1 MRVVEPILL
10 EAFAD
15 LGVER
20 HPGESMARRTS
31 FGIGGVTDLLVVRQ
45 RRWLPELL
53 CLLNGAGIPHRLL
66 GGGTN
71 LLVGDGELPWVAL
84 RLARSEP
91 TVRVD
96 GRWVWIDAAEDLGR
110 AVTTCARAN
119 FGGMEGL
126 IGVPGTVGGAL
137 RMNAGAYGT
146 EIGPLVR
153 EVDLYTAA
161 TGKIETLSAAQ
172 VCFEYRHSSLGAA
185 DILLSASLELPER
198 AYREIIDR
206 IHVCNFK
213 RRESQPLT
221 QKTAGCVFKNPP
233 GQSAG
238 RLIDHAGMKGHRVG
252 SAMVSERHANFFVN
266 LGRATC
272 ADMLRLIE
280 EVRGRVAAAYGVEL
294 REEVILWVN

>member
-1 MRVVEPILL
+1 MLVADPLLL

-15 LGVER
+15 MGVER
-20 HPGESMARRTS
+20 HPGERMARRTS

-45 RRWLPELL
+45 RRLLPELL
-53 CLLNGAGIPHRLL
+53 VLLDAAGIRHRLL

-96 GRWVWIDAAEDLGR
+96 GRWVWLDAAEDLGR

-146 EIGPLVR
+146 EVGPLVR
-153 EVDLYTAA
+153 AVDLYRAA
-161 TGKIETLSAAQ
+161 AGKIETLSAGQ
-172 VCFEYRHSSLGAA
+172 VRFEYRHSTVATS
-185 DILLSASLELPER
+185 DILLGACLELPER
-198 AYREIIDR
+198 PYREIVDR

-213 RRESQPLT
+213 RRSSQPLT

-238 RLIDHAGMKGHRVG
+238 RLIDGAGLKGFRIG
-252 SAMVSERHANFFVN
+252 SAMVSEQHANFFVN

-272 ADMLRLIE
+272 ADMLRLID
-280 EVRGRVAAAYGVEL
+280 EVRARVATAYGVEL